1 MKRSL
6 MSDVA
11 DHLGEDDSTPDRRRP
26 SRFSDRGNQLAGVMN
41 PDRVE
46 KVFLKVDPKRCRM
59 WADHNRRYD
68 LLNERNCADLLDGIK
83 AQGEQEFPAIVRRV
97 DGDAD
102 VEFEVICGARRHWA
116 ISWLRANNF
125 TKFKFLVEVRELN
138 DEEAF
143 RLADAE
149 NRERADISDYERAS
163 DYLGALERF
172 YGGKQRAM
180 ADRLE
185 VTEGWLSRYLDLAR
199 LPEEIVNAF
208 ATVTDLR
215 LQHGRA
221 LKPLLRFEKS
231 KANLISCARELN
243 RQQEHQPLKP
253 EDVVKALIASTKRKK
268 SGKRQ
273 QPILG
278 EYESVAGETILSV
291 HREGKRGLIF
301 KFPNTNP
308 DQISDDELFEVCK
321 KAIAEHRGQK

>member
-11 DHLGEDDSTPDRRRP
+11 DQLDEDDSASGRRRP
-26 SRFSDRGNQLAGVMN
+26 SRFADRGNQLAGVMS

-46 KVFLKVDPKRCRM
+46 KVFLKVDPERCRM
-59 WADHNRRYD
+59 WTYHNRRYD
-68 LLNERNCADLLDGIK
+68 LLNEHNCADLLDGIK
-83 AQGEQEFPAIVRRV
+83 AQGEQEFPAVVRRV
-97 DGDAD
+97 DGDAG

-125 TKFKFLVEVRELN
+125 PRFKFLIEVRELN

-163 DYLGALERF
+163 DYLGALDRF

-199 LPEEIVNAF
+199 LPEEVVSAF
-208 ATVTDLR
+208 TTVTDLR
-215 LQHGRA
+215 VQHGRE
-221 LKPLLRFEKS
+221 LKPLLRFSKS
-231 KANLISCARELN
+231 KADLISCARELAE
-243 RQQEHQPLKP
+243 QQKHAPMKP
-253 EDVVKALIASTKRKK
+253 EDVVKTLVASTKQKK
-268 SGKRQ
+268 PGKRQ
-273 QPILG
+273 QPILA
-278 EYESVAGETILSV
+278 EYESLAGRTIMSV
-291 HREGKRGLIF
+291 HRQGKRGLIF
-301 KFPNTNP
+301 KFTDTDPAL
-308 DQISDDELFEVCK
+308 ISDDELLEACK
-321 KAIAEHRGQK
+321 KAIADHRS

>member
-11 DHLGEDDSTPDRRRP
+11 DQLGEDDSTSGRRRP
-26 SRFSDRGNQLAGVMN
+26 SRFTDRGNQLAGAMN

-59 WADHNRRYD
+59 WAYHNRRYD
-68 LLNERNCADLLDGIK
+68 LLNEQNCGDLLDGIK

-102 VEFEVICGARRHWA
+102 VDFEVICGARRHWA

-125 TKFKFLVEVRELN
+125 PRFKFLIEVRELD

-149 NRERADISDYERAS
+149 NRERADISDYERAA
-163 DYLGALERF
+163 DYLGALDRF
-172 YGGKQRAM
+172 YSGKQKAM
-180 ADRLE
+180 AGRLE
-185 VTEGWLSRYLDLAR
+185 VSEGWLSRYLDLAR
-199 LPEEIVNAF
+199 LPEEVVNAF

-215 LQHGRA
+215 VQHGRE
-221 LKPLLRFEKS
+221 LKPLLRYSKS
-231 KANLISCARELN
+231 KTDLISCARKLA
-243 RQQEHQPLKP
+243 QQQKHEPMRP
-253 EDVVKALIASTKRKK
+253 EDVVRALIGSTKQKTP
-268 SGKRQ
+268 GKRQ

-278 EYESVAGETILSV
+278 EYESLAGKTIMSV
-291 HREGKRGLIF
+291 HRQGKRGLIF
-301 KFPNTNP
+301 KFPDTDP
-308 DQISDDELFEVCK
+308 ALISEDELLEACR
-321 KAIAEHRGQK
+321 KAIADHRG